1 MGGFIPPPS
10 GFEVDFMD
18 LTIAKALA
26 VVLLGFIGGILSGF
40 LGSGGAFIMTPGMM
54 NLGVPGILAVGS
66 NITHKFGKAIV
77 GSRSHGELGHVD
89 KKLAMMMVVGLLA
102 GVQVAVK
109 VNSQIFESMGKA
121 ASNLYISA
129 IFIIVLT
136 AITIVILRDLRGGEK
151 ESPGNTELV
160 EKIQSIKLPPVVHFE
175 VARITISLW
184 FPLLVAFA
192 TGYLA
197 GTIGVGGFIGVPAMI
212 YLLGISTRVSAGTE
226 LFLAI
231 FSGAWGAINYA
242 LRGYVDLRLVV
253 LLYLGSLIGVQLGAI
268 ATEIVEQRVA
278 KLALVL
284 VIATSDLGRVVM
296 VPEYLRRMGYLS
308 MSDSTGNV
316 LSMLSTALLFGGAL
330 LAIGVI
336 FKKVREAA
344 AVDRKTKTLSHH

>member
-1 MGGFIPPPS
+1 MGGFVPPPGGMS
-10 GFEVDFMD
+10 VEFMD
-18 LTIAKALA
+18 LTLETALA
-26 VVLLGFIGGILSGF
+26 VALLGFIGGILSGF

-89 KKLAMMMVVGLLA
+89 KKLAIMMVVGLLT

-109 VNSQIFESMGKA
+109 VNSQIFESMGRA
-121 ASNLYISA
+121 ASNLYISL

-136 AITIVILRDLRGGEK
+136 AITAVILRDLRQAGQDE
-151 ESPGNTELV
+151 ERSPELAA
-160 EKIQSIKLPPVVHFE
+160 KIQRVRIPPVVHFD
-175 VARITISLW
+175 VAGITVSVW
-184 FPLLVAFA
+184 FPLAVAFA

-212 YLLGISTRVSAGTE
+212 YLLGISTRVAAGTE

-253 LLYLGSLIGVQLGAI
+253 LLYLGSLVGVQLGAI

-278 KLALVL
+278 KVALVT

-296 VPEYLRRMGYLS
+296 IPEYLREMGYIQMGEGVGHLLS
-308 MSDSTGNV
+308 MT
-316 LSMLSTALLFGGAL
+316 STALLFGGAL
-330 LAIGVI
+330 MAIGVI

-344 AVDRKTKTLSHH
+344 AVEKESPAPSYR

>member
-26 VVLLGFIGGILSGF
+26 VVLLGFIGGTLSGF

-121 ASNLYISA
+121 ASNLYISG

-136 AITIVILRDLRGGEK
+136 AITIVILRDLRGGER
-151 ESPGNTELV
+151 ESSGNTELV
-160 EKIQSIKLPPVVHFE
+160 EKIQGIKLPPVVHFD

-278 KLALVL
+278 KLALVT

-344 AVDRKTKTLSHH
+344 AVDRKAKTLSHH